1 MESATIPFFQVSEQ
15 MKSTGGDREPP
26 EHGLKKYWKEKPKP
40 LELEPQ
46 QQQQQH
52 SMKWILQSAV
62 NSAGV
67 AEITVTECPETPKLS
82 EPAVK
87 KMRRQTKT
95 QKTTAGE
102 GKGKGGLQQGGVSIV
117 DENGCQI
124 GGTDIQVSC
133 RL

>member
-1 MESATIPFFQVSEQ
+1 

-40 LELEPQ
+40 PELEPQ
-46 QQQQQH
+46 QQQQH
-52 SMKWILQSAV
+52 GMKWILQSAV

-67 AEITVTECPETPKLS
+67 AEITVTECPETPKPS

-95 QKTTAGE
+95 QKTTAGK
-102 GKGKGGLQQGGVSIV
+102 GKGGKGGLQQ
-117 DENGCQI
+117 EYL
-124 GGTDIQVSC
+124 GGTDIQVS